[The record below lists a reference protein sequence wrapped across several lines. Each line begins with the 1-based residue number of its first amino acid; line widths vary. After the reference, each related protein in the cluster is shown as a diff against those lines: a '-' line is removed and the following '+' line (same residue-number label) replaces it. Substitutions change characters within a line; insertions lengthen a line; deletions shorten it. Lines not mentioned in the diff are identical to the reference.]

1 MKTLVAT
8 CGSPEETTEHLIKDL
23 EHWRKVWRLQGF
35 AAVSTDCGFLLD
47 RLRVGYGDSFYRTND
62 WMRMVR
68 AMLIGSP
75 TPVLF
80 KYSWCHLIG
89 MRPPGVIE
97 LYRDEL

>member
-8 CGSPEETTEHLIKDL
+8 CGSPKETIERLIKDL
-23 EHWRKVWRLQGF
+23 EHWRKIWRLQGF

-62 WMRMVR
+62 WMRTVR

-80 KYSWCHLIG
+80 EYSWRHLTNVE
-89 MRPPGVIE
+89 PPRAIE
-97 LYRDEL
+97 LYRAEL